1 MNFYPDSWPGWKF
14 LHQQPAKRQPLP
26 PLHHLVCVF
35 MLILHLQVLQSKG
48 RLHFTRSSCFL
59 FAMSCINFKK
69 PTLQLFGS
77 NTAMTLQFNKRLRLT
92 DILMVR
98 LFFNGIFA
106 KHAARPIIRGCL
118 EWKNLTQW
126 VHRVAGKKGSI
137 RGVRKWHSGQQKTN
151 QPTKVVETQG
161 EAEHTYEKHTDTNMG
176 AKDGQVL
183 PPGRLSIGTLP
194 QPKPIKEKPPI
205 PLKPGPLGSG
215 SQKWLERFVWFCA

>member
-1 MNFYPDSWPGWKF
+1 
-14 LHQQPAKRQPLP
+14 
-26 PLHHLVCVF
+26 
-35 MLILHLQVLQSKG
+35 
-48 RLHFTRSSCFL
+48 
-59 FAMSCINFKK
+59 MSCINFKK

-137 RGVRKWHSGQQKTN
+137 RGVRKWHSGQQKNEPTN
-151 QPTKVVETQG
+151 QSGRNTRWGWAYIWKAYWHKHGSERRTSFTPRKIANWDFAPAKANKRKAPDPSEARPSGQRITKVTWEICLILCVRG
-161 EAEHTYEKHTDTNMG
+161 
-176 AKDGQVL
+176 
-183 PPGRLSIGTLP
+183 
-194 QPKPIKEKPPI
+194 
-205 PLKPGPLGSG
+205 
-215 SQKWLERFVWFCA
+215 